1 MFCVGTAVCLHS
13 LTARPELN
21 GLRGTIV
28 KAADATSGRLGV
40 RVAETS
46 GILSLKPANL
56 VDVKAEAIA
65 AVLCDQDLSLLVLA
79 HLERW
84 AQAGILS
91 GVCKLWQRCIWSS
104 PDLYRVI
111 IVVASETQMPS
122 PPRDA
127 SRARGLHRA
136 YKYGA
141 RYFMEEN
148 ALPMLPRQ
156 LGSIPDMAWVEKL
169 FFEPVPET
177 YESMAIEMIPGKERS
192 VVQRK
197 ALRDLAA
204 QRKLVSSFQTEA
216 MISLTLPRLTTLLM
230 PSTDHGYL
238 PDDEQIRQTR
248 RLEDWLSVH
257 LSPSLEHLHTLDQ
270 EKSEL
275 IDFERLSGV
284 SSLELPD
291 FGGSPGGALSMVKGW
306 DACRRAKV
314 RAINAQLYQCR
325 TLSEPTGGLAH
336 VIEIIGLLP
345 GLRRLHFQACL
356 ETDEIAILAR
366 AVADSSLEALYINM
380 DSTELSISALN
391 CFTVARSLKELVVV
405 CDECDWHSEDPTVE
419 HFDPEGVQLEV
430 PTEFNVTESLHLALK
445 TAAVPCAVLVCNC
458 NELHSHQL
466 DSLHRV
472 LLPDTEEEWHRDS
485 NARGL
490 EHLPFLDFGGE
501 QRRLRGVGDWT
512 SSKVRGMHP
521 PIALPDNVY
530 DAALEGNEAAVEA
543 WLDRGGHVDARL
555 VEEPYGM
562 LLLFAASSG
571 RLPMVE
577 LLVRRGASINLQNS
591 IGWSALMGAA
601 FEGSVAVVRHL
612 LQSGANPHLGNENG
626 NTALSIARQ
635 RRHAKVISLLCGAG
649 AGATGD
655 SDPLSQLFARFPQH
669 SAHVRF

>member
-1 MFCVGTAVCLHS
+1 MFGVGTAVRLHS
-13 LTARPELN
+13 LAARPELN

-28 KAADATSGRLGV
+28 QAADATSGRLGV
-40 RVAETS
+40 RVAQAS
-46 GILSLKPANL
+46 SILSLKLANL
-56 VDVKAEAIA
+56 IDVKAEAIA

-79 HLERW
+79 NLERW

-91 GVCKLWQRCIWSS
+91 GVCKLWRRCIWSS

-136 YKYGA
+136 YRYGA
-141 RYFMEEN
+141 LYFMEEN

-156 LGSIPDMAWVEKL
+156 LGSIPDMAWIERL

-177 YESMAIEMIPGKERS
+177 YENMAIESIPDEERS

-197 ALRDLAA
+197 ALLEADA
-204 QRKLVSSFQTEA
+204 QRQLVLRVQTEA
-216 MISLTLPRLTTLLM
+216 MISLTLPRLTTLM
-230 PSTDHGYL
+230 VPSTDHL
-238 PDDEQIRQTR
+238 CTHDPPNDELLGQTR
-248 RLEDWLSVH
+248 RLEDWLGVH

-270 EKSEL
+270 EL
-275 IDFERLSGV
+275 IDFEQLSGV
-284 SSLELPD
+284 SSLCVDLPSD
-291 FGGSPGGALSMVKGW
+291 DVSDGGLGMVKGW
-306 DACRRAKV
+306 NACRRAKV
-314 RAINAQLYQCR
+314 RALNIQF
-325 TLSEPTGGLAH
+325 GGILVN

-345 GLRRLHFQACL
+345 SLRRLHFALGGL
-356 ETDEIAILAR
+356 ETDEIAMLAR
-366 AVADSSLEALYINM
+366 AVADSSLEALYINL
-380 DSTELSISALN
+380 DSAELPTGAFN
-391 CFTVARSLKELVVV
+391 CFATARSLKELVVV
-405 CDECDWHSEDPTVE
+405 CDSCDWHSEDPTVE
-419 HFDPEGVQLEV
+419 HFDPEGVRLEV

-458 NELHSHQL
+458 FELHNHQL
-466 DSLHRV
+466 DPLHRV

-485 NARGL
+485 NACGL
-490 EHLPFLDFGGE
+490 EHLAFLDFGGE
-501 QRRLRGVGDWT
+501 QRRLRGVGDWI

-521 PIALPDNVY
+521 PIALPGNVY
-530 DAALEGNEAAVEA
+530 DAALEGDEAAVEA

-555 VEEPYGM
+555 VEEPYGV
-562 LLLFAASSG
+562 LLLCAASSGGG

-591 IGWSALMGAA
+591 IGWTALMGAA

-612 LQSGANPHLGNENG
+612 LQSGANPNMENKNG
-626 NTALSIARQ
+626 NTALSISRQ
-635 RRHAKVISLLCGAG
+635 RRHAKVISLLCEFGAS
-649 AGATGD
+649 ATED
-655 SDPLSQLFARFPQH
+655 SDPLSQILARFPQH